1 MRIKFVSIFAALLL
15 VAACE
20 TPPEETADSG
30 GEGTT
35 TEPTTTAT
43 DTTTPT
49 TTTTTTTETTP
60 EAAGIV
66 PGSQEDL
73 VVNVGDRI
81 FFDFDK
87 AVLKS
92 AAQRTLT
99 RQAEW
104 MKQNSNVM
112 VTVEGH
118 ADERGT
124 REYNLALGERRAT
137 AVKNFL
143 VALGVSPSRIATISY
158 GKERPAA
165 LGHNDAAW
173 SQNRRG
179 VTVVN

>member
-1 MRIKFVSIFAALLL
+1 MRIKFVSLFAALLL

-35 TEPTTTAT
+35 TAPTTTAPE
-43 DTTTPT
+43 TTTST
-49 TTTTTTTETTP
+49 TTTTTATTP
-60 EAAGIV
+60 EVAGIV

-104 MKQNSNVM
+104 MKQNSNVT

-143 VALGVSPSRIATISY
+143 VALGVSPSRVATISY